1 MVRACLSIL
10 ELCERFRDSSQASGA
25 SQRVQRASDAL
36 PLIGRCA
43 GWPCTPWPFAR
54 PQPDCRFAFVVVC
67 HSPSRSGSLPCL
79 RGDRSARRRVFS
91 SVLCAARGQRVLR
104 GTEWTLCAP
113 IGCVALD
120 ARCVRFWRRARHEF
134 FMARVRPQ
142 PFLHCARTCCSQR
155 GPVLAVLRFSLVES
169 RGAARAGS
177 SFGRWRCGSC
187 VAVRLIALGF
197 ARLGRLPG

>member
-1 MVRACLSIL
+1 MVSRLVASVWCKPTRAAGVRRAALYWAVRRMALHTMAIRAAAAGLS
-10 ELCERFRDSSQASGA
+10 LC
-25 SQRVQRASDAL
+25 
-36 PLIGRCA
+36 
-43 GWPCTPWPFAR
+43 
-54 PQPDCRFAFVVVC
+54 FVVVC

-113 IGCVALD
+113 IGCVALL
-120 ARCVRFWRRARHEF
+120 ARRVRFWRRARLSDRRACDPNPSYTAH
-134 FMARVRPQ
+134 ARAAASAVRC
-142 PFLHCARTCCSQR
+142 LRCCA
-155 GPVLAVLRFSLVES
+155 SLLES

-177 SFGRWRCGSC
+177 SLGRWRCGSC